1 MSKIN
6 SIAVSAVQDDTT
18 FANDPH
24 MQRFFELF
32 FSRQTITHTL
42 QCMLVNVGTTLDDVC
57 KLATVLHNNDIVF
70 ALCNSGI
77 MPLMHNFAYIIPF
90 EYMSKTQLQF
100 ILSSCSRARGVDLAL
115 QAAYDDGF
123 LYASKLQ
130 LQPMCVDDTVILFGV
145 GNLINQALAVE
156 RVIKEEYINSC
167 LYTIIH
173 ACNMRQKAV
182 RTASQWFDEEGGIT
196 W

>member
-6 SIAVSAVQDDTT
+6 SVVPNTVQDNTT
-18 FANDPH
+18 IANDPH
-24 MQRFFELF
+24 MERFFELF
-32 FSRQTITHTL
+32 FSRQAITHTL

-57 KLATVLHNNDIVF
+57 KLATVLHNNNIVF
-70 ALCNSGI
+70 ALCNTGI
-77 MPLMHNFAYIIPF
+77 MPLMHNFTYTIPF

-100 ILSSCSRARGVDLAL
+100 IQSSCSRTRGFDLAL

-130 LQPMCVDDTVILFGV
+130 FEPLCVDDTILLFGV
-145 GNLINQALAVE
+145 GNFINRALVVE
-156 RVIKEEYINSC
+156 RSVKEEYINSC